1 MKKLK
6 FYLIILLITSL
17 AFNQDQNFD
26 KSIKDTEE
34 QISRLKNS
42 INSGNKEVEKLKTQ
56 SKKTKDIIELTRKNI
71 KNSNALI
78 NAYEKKISL
87 YNNQLINL
95 ENAIIRNN
103 QSINEI
109 KKSYEI
115 RSISLYKNRNNDL
128 SNYIFNSK
136 SFSQMIYRLKYFN
149 IISDINQKSVDKI
162 KTTQKFN
169 KQKTYE
175 ISGLLDKVEES
186 KNFKETEISSLN
198 QKKKYQEKLLKQ
210 LKNEENEVKAEIA
223 TQLKQIDA
231 LEKLRKQ
238 IIADKEKYNEQQLA
252 SLKRIDKDIRN
263 YKGKLDWPV
272 QGKVIKKFG
281 PQWNPRL
288 NTTLD
293 NPGIDISS
301 RATLPVKSVFDGY
314 VSTIT
319 FIAGYGTT
327 VIIDHNN
334 SYYTVFTHLEN
345 LLISE
350 NMNVKEGQNIGYV
363 SNDNIIHFEI
373 WGNNQ
378 KLNPEK
384 WLVNGN

>member
-78 NAYEKKISL
+78 NAYDKKISL
-87 YNNQLINL
+87 YNKQLVNL

-175 ISGLLDKVEES
+175 ISGLLEKVEES

-198 QKKKYQEKLLKQ
+198 QKKKYQENLLKQ

-223 TQLKQIDA
+223 IQLKQIDA

-384 WLVNGN
+384 WLANGN